1 MKELKFIQRNRFMTQ
16 QEISKAIGCSQGYI
30 SQLLKGQRRPSWDVA
45 KDLAAITDT
54 NIDLWMEGQEQDK
67 RSAIKAA

>member
-1 MKELKFIQRNRFMTQ
+1 MTQ
-16 QEISKAIGCSQGYI
+16 KEIGQAVGVSQGYI
-30 SQLLKGQRRPSWDVA
+30 SQLLKGERRPSWDVA